1 MNHTLGINR
10 VNSQTD
16 GNWDHCLI
24 TLVFQ
29 NNFQLFT
36 NTKVS
41 VELDIAYGIT
51 TKRLLGS
58 IVLRTFLAL
67 VTKCTEDVIT
77 GQSVANV
84 DDKYFATKAPSAYPF
99 TQFMFFALQS
109 TVFLLLF
116 SRWLSNRVRSFIICV
131 RWFIFSVLLWK
142 SFYLCSKKVF
152 EQGTRDTFNTIQILW
167 HSNNKIKEVLRC
179 GWREKQKY
187 NRCKRNKRRCRL
199 YKCKFFL

>member
-1 MNHTLGINR
+1 MNHTLGINC
-10 VNSQTD
+10 VNSQTN

-67 VTKCTEDVIT
+67 VTECTEDVIT
-77 GQSVANV
+77 KSFHTYARLCRGKRQTMLIGFLSEHITGRTGQVRTQVTTRINLVQQLDDV
-84 DDKYFATKAPSAYPF
+84 DTCNWNTDCDCLGVIPGKNRS
-99 TQFMFFALQS
+99 QCLQDVRS
-109 TVFLLLF
+109 IRLVTNRFLKKNHRLNT
-116 SRWLSNRVRSFIICV
+116 SNRR
-131 RWFIFSVLLWK
+131 IFHQVIAGSAGEPLT
-142 SFYLCSKKVF
+142 
-152 EQGTRDTFNTIQILW
+152 ETRCQKR
-167 HSNNKIKEVLRC
+167 HRIKR
-179 GWREKQKY
+179 G
-187 NRCKRNKRRCRL
+187 
-199 YKCKFFL
+199 